1 MPPQPAPPVAFDF
14 WDRFAFTQQLEEL
27 HQYRP
32 AAYASLPRR
41 DAAARS

>member
-1 MPPQPAPPVAFDF
+1 VAFDF

-27 HQYRP
+27 HQFRP

-41 DAAARS
+41 GAAAAP